1 MCSYKSTVIMIDYSH
16 LDTNCTDPDLSTNT
30 ESDLTHNKP
39 TVTLPDVPS
48 QTPSYLA
55 TQTTSFGPMDS
66 QLSQVN
72 NNIGLIA
79 GAIVAIIIVLLGI
92 VTAIVLV
99 VILLLVK
106 AR

>member
-1 MCSYKSTVIMIDYSH
+1 MHNY
-16 LDTNCTDPDLSTNT
+16 LDTNCTDPDPSANT
-30 ESDLTHNKP
+30 DLTYNNP
-39 TVTLPDVPS
+39 NATLPDVPS

-55 TQTTSFGPMDS
+55 TQATSFGPMDS
-66 QLSQVN
+66 QLSQAN

-79 GAIVAIIIVLLGI
+79 GAIVAVIIILLGI
-92 VTAIVLV
+92 VTAMVLV

>member
-1 MCSYKSTVIMIDYSH
+1 MYKSTVIMVDYSH
-16 LDTNCTDPDLSTNT
+16 LDTNCTDPDPSTSI
-30 ESDLTHNKP
+30 ESDLTQNNP
-39 TVTLPDVPS
+39 TATLPDVPS

-55 TQTTSFGPMDS
+55 TQATSFGPMDS
-66 QLSQVN
+66 QLSQAD

-79 GAIVAIIIVLLGI
+79 GAIVALIIILLGI
-92 VTAIVLV
+92 VTAMVLV